1 MSRAGS
7 SDQVFACGDHD
18 DHDEGHD
25 DDDEDHD
32 DHDER
37 HDGDDE
43 DSTDGDNDDVV
54 DQVCEAEPRAS

>member
-25 DDDEDHD
+25 
-32 DHDER
+32 
-37 HDGDDE
+37 GDDE
-43 DSTDGDNDDVV
+43 DSTDDDNDEVV
-54 DQVCEAEPRAS
+54 DQVCEAAPRAS

>member
-7 SDQVFACGDHD
+7 SDQVFACSDHD
-18 DHDEGHD
+18 GDDEGHD
-25 DDDEDHD
+25 DV
-32 DHDER
+32 
-37 HDGDDE
+37 DE

>member
-7 SDQVFACGDHD
+7 CDQVFACGDHD
-18 DHDEGHD
+18 HDEGHD
-25 DDDEDHD
+25 DV
-32 DHDER
+32 
-37 HDGDDE
+37 DE

>member
-7 SDQVFACGDHD
+7 RDQVFACD
-18 DHDEGHD
+18 DHHDHGEG
-25 DDDEDHD
+25 
-32 DHDER
+32 

-43 DSTDGDNDDVV
+43 DSLDGDNDDVV